1 MTQPKTEIR
10 SLDEIVREPLQ
21 QFLQKSAF
29 MAQGGIITDLDGT
42 VVHEEQGKIRIPA
55 SVEQALKEL
64 YDLGCPVILNTLRF
78 PLSVIRTFGREWYS
92 LSTKPIPVVTLNGS
106 QTGFVTATEDNELIF
121 EEIAAFPL
129 LREEIEEILVGVQG
143 LLSGGIKEILV
154 FAYPRDWRIGEII
167 WTPVPEKVMTV
178 KEKYV
183 SASAITAV
191 EFDKLREQL
200 LQEEFCM
207 IFLLI
212 DLPQD
217 KLMAYQHTKRSSFFT
232 HKGVD
237 KLSGARS
244 IAAHLGVD
252 LTHSLGAGDTEMD
265 NFLNGTG
272 LAVLVGNNEL
282 EFRGQL
288 QTIKLKNSLELG
300 ALLFQLVEIQR
311 ALKV

>member
-1 MTQPKTEIR
+1 MKLIKK
-10 SLDEIVREPLQ
+10 PLR
-21 QFLQKSAF
+21 QFLQQSAF

-55 SVEQALKEL
+55 TVEYALKEL
-64 YDLGCPVILNTLRF
+64 YDLGRPVILNTLRF

-92 LSTKPIPVVTLNGS
+92 ISTKPIPVVTLNGS
-106 QTGFVTATEDNELIF
+106 QTGLVTVTAEDELIF

-129 LREEIEEILVGVQG
+129 LKEEIEEILIGVQG
-143 LLSGGIKEILV
+143 LLTGGVKEILV

-178 KEKYV
+178 KEKYT
-183 SASAITAV
+183 SASAVTAV

-212 DLPQD
+212 DIPQD

-232 HKGVD
+232 HKGID

-244 IAAHLGVD
+244 IASHLGID

-265 NFLNGTG
+265 CFLNGTG

-282 EFRGQL
+282 EFRGHF
-288 QTIKLKNSLELG
+288 QTIKLKNSFELG

-311 ALKV
+311 ALQV

>member
-1 MTQPKTEIR
+1 MIEQKTEQPT
-10 SLDEIVREPLQ
+10 LDESVSESLR
-21 QFLQKSAF
+21 QFLQQSAF

-42 VVHEEQGKIRIPA
+42 VVHEEQGKIRIPPT
-55 SVEQALKEL
+55 VELALKEL
-64 YDLGCPVILNTLRF
+64 YNLGRPIILNTLRF
-78 PLSVIRTFGREWYS
+78 PLSVIRTFGREWYGI
-92 LSTKPIPVVTLNGS
+92 STKPIPVVTLNGS
-106 QTGFVTATEDNELIF
+106 QTGFVTATNDDELIF

-129 LREEIEEILVGVQG
+129 TKEEIEEILVGVNG
-143 LLSGGIKEILV
+143 ILTGGIKELLL

-167 WTPVPEKVMTV
+167 WTPVPEKVTTV

-183 SASAITAV
+183 SASAVTAV

-212 DLPQD
+212 DIPQD

-237 KLSGARS
+237 KLFGAQS
-244 IAAHLGVD
+244 IASHLGID

-265 NFLNGTG
+265 CFLRGTG

-288 QTIKLKNSLELG
+288 QTIRLKNSFELG
-300 ALLFQLVEIQR
+300 ALLFQLVELQR
-311 ALKV
+311 ALQV